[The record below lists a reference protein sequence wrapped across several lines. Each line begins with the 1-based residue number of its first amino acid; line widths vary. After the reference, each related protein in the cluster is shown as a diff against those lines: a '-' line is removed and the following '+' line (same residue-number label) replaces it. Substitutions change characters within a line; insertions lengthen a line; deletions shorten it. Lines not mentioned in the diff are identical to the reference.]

1 MNKAVKKV
9 ATPLGKRLDALLKAS
24 NFKTIKEFEE
34 KSGVR
39 PDSIRRLIGGYKR
52 KLSFEELQK
61 VASALKMSPSELC
74 ASGDGE
80 GISTTNLVPDAKEP
94 CWFQVRSD
102 EMMPT
107 LRTGGFVLVDCA
119 VKSVSES
126 GIYLINT
133 PTTQVFR
140 RISVNPVTGNLY
152 VDVDN
157 KSYSYSEDVSVE
169 KVQVAG
175 RVVGVFQRI

>member
-1 MNKAVKKV
+1 MNTTTKKV
-9 ATPLGKRLDALLKAS
+9 TTPLGKRLDALLKAS

-34 KSGVR
+34 KAGVR
-39 PDSIRRLIGGYKR
+39 PDCIRRLIGGYKR
-52 KLSFEELQK
+52 KLSFEEIQK
-61 VASALKMSPSELC
+61 VAAALKMSPAELC
-74 ASGDGE
+74 ASSDGE

-94 CWFQVRSD
+94 CWHQVRSD
-102 EMMPT
+102 EMTPI
-107 LRTGGFVLVDCA
+107 LRPGEFVLVDSA

-140 RISVNPVTGNLY
+140 RISVNPMTGNLH

-157 KSYSYSEDVSVE
+157 KSYAYAEEVSAD
-169 KVQVAG
+169 KIQVDG